1 MLKKLNNMNVILLQS
16 KLTTKLKKEEIQ
28 SICKLKDIYWK
39 HGFRS
44 QIKWF
49 EENVKEKDIHNL
61 AYLKGN
67 LVGYI
72 LLRKKNFFKDKKKY
86 LYLYFDTLI
95 VSKKYRKLNIGNDL
109 LNLTNKVIKKSKL
122 HSMLICKKKI
132 VPFYKKYKWREITQ
146 KKTKILDHKYSKS
159 LSMMCF
165 NRKQNF
171 LKNNI
176 KYYIFS

>member
-1 MLKKLNNMNVILLQS
+1 MNDILLQS
-16 KLTTKLKKEEIQ
+16 KLTKKLEKKEIQ
-28 SICKLKDIYWK
+28 SICKLKNTYWK
-39 HGFRS
+39 YGVKS

-49 EENVKEKDIHNL
+49 KANIKEKDIHNL

-67 LVGYI
+67 LVGYVS
-72 LLRKKNFFKDKKKY
+72 LRKKNFFNNQKKY

-95 VSKKYRKLNIGNDL
+95 VSKKYRKLDIGNNL
-109 LNLTNKVIKKSKL
+109 LNLTIKVIKKSKL
-122 HSMLICKKKI
+122 HSMLICKKKT
-132 VPFYKKYKWREITQ
+132 VPFYKKYNWKEITQ
-146 KKTKILDHKYSKS
+146 KKKKILDHKYSKD

-165 NRKQNF
+165 NIKEKV